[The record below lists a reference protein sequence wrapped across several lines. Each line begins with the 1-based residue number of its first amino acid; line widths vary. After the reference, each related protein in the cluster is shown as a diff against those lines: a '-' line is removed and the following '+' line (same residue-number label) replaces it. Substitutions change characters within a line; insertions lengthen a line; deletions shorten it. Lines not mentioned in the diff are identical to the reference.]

1 MKTNLFNHRL
11 TAGQRCGFT
20 LMELL
25 VVIGIIAI
33 LAALLLPALAR
44 AKASARRV
52 SCISNARQVNLA
64 TRLFADDHND
74 RIPYAKKL
82 SFGYKESVKPYLSLK
97 GESSERDAVFAC
109 ASDDFDLSGPIADWF
124 LQEPGGRGFCRQ
136 EWTRFSSYAFNSEAR
151 GTGDFGMAQK
161 AFSTVREPTK
171 TILLGEVSGF
181 AGLSAHQRKAKLQ
194 FADARNV
201 MSFVDGHVGF
211 IKMYWNGVPALE
223 GFPFFYEPKAGYDYT
238 WSGN

>member
-1 MKTNLFNHRL
+1 MRFPLWMDDGLETACNQSTNNDHQLVPNTPMKTNLFNHRL

-97 GESSERDAVFAC
+97 GESSERDAVFALL
-109 ASDDFDLSGPIADWF
+109 DDVNDSLVETSHGEKSARARQDRCSRGAPSADNADPVGISGGIGWR
-124 LQEPGGRGFCRQ
+124 GRG
-136 EWTRFSSYAFNSEAR
+136 T
-151 GTGDFGMAQK
+151 
-161 AFSTVREPTK
+161 
-171 TILLGEVSGF
+171 
-181 AGLSAHQRKAKLQ
+181 
-194 FADARNV
+194 
-201 MSFVDGHVGF
+201 
-211 IKMYWNGVPALE
+211 
-223 GFPFFYEPKAGYDYT
+223 
-238 WSGN
+238 